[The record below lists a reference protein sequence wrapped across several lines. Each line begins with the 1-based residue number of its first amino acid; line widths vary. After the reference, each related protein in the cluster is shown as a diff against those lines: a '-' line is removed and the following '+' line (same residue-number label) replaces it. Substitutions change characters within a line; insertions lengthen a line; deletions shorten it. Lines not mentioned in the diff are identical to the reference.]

1 MNISNNTLGI
11 IIGGIIPAFLY
22 GVSTITM
29 KAGAEYKISTST
41 YLMVIGIVIF
51 IVGLLSK
58 QVLNLPESSGNFTGL
73 GFAVVSGLLWGLATT
88 LVNYSIVKFGTP
100 IAILTPLYNM
110 NTLVAVLGGMVLFA
124 EWKTVQSL
132 PVFIGSILVV
142 CGGVLLS
149 KS

>member
-58 QVLNLPESSGNFTGL
+58 QVLNLPESSGNFAGL

>member
-1 MNISNNTLGI
+1 MNISHNTLGI

-22 GVSTITM
+22 GFFTITM
-29 KAGAEYKISTST
+29 KAGAEYKISTSN
-41 YLMVIGIVIF
+41 YLMVIGIMIF

-58 QVLNLPESSGNFTGL
+58 QVLNSPETPGNFAGF
-73 GFAVVSGLLWGLATT
+73 GFAIISGLLWGLGTT
-88 LVNYSIVKFGTP
+88 LVNYSLVKFGTP
-100 IAILTPLYNM
+100 IAILAPLYNM
-110 NTLVAVLGGMVLFA
+110 NTLVAVLGGMILFA

-132 PVFIGSILVV
+132 PVFIGSMLIV

>member
-11 IIGGIIPAFLY
+11 MIGGIVPALLY
-22 GVSTITM
+22 GVSIIAM
-29 KAGAEYKISTST
+29 KAGAEYKISTSS

-51 IVGLLSK
+51 IVGLLSR
-58 QVLNLPESSGNFTGL
+58 QILNFPETTATFAGL
-73 GFAVVSGLLWGLATT
+73 GFAIVSGILWALGTT

-110 NTLVAVLGGMVLFA
+110 NTLVAVLGGMLLFA
-124 EWKTVQSL
+124 EWKTAQSL
-132 PVFIGSILVV
+132 PVFIGSVLVV